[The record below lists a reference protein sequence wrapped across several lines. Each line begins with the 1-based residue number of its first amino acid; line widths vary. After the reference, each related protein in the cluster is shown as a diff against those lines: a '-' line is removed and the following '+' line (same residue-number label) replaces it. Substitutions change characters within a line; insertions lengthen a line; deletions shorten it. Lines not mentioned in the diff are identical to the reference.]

1 MQAQNVK
8 SNLFLSK
15 SIIID
20 KTEHSFLNYLF
31 VFLTLEG
38 SYLYFLDFV
47 NKSFVTMT
55 TGGKICQEFT

>member
-20 KTEHSFLNYLF
+20 KTKHSFLNYLF

-38 SYLYFLDFV
+38 SYLYF
-47 NKSFVTMT
+47 
-55 TGGKICQEFT
+55 